1 MEDREL
7 EYRVE
12 CLVAWLVDEDPF
24 VGDGSD
30 DVVVDE
36 VIDERLGHPL
46 VDIRYCDASSILILC
61 DEFRFKPFLVG

>member
-12 CLVAWLVDEDPF
+12 CLVTWLVDENAF
-24 VGDGSD
+24 VGDGTD

-36 VIDERLGHPL
+36 GTDQRMGSPL
-46 VDIRYCDASSILILC
+46 VDIRYRHADSNLILC
-61 DEFRFKPFLVG
+61 DEFCFKPFVVG

>member
-7 EYRVE
+7 ENRIE
-12 CLVAWLVDEDPF
+12 CLVAWLVDEDAF

-36 VIDERLGHPL
+36 VIDQRMGSPL
-46 VDIRYCDASSILILC
+46 VDIRYHHAGSILILC
-61 DEFRFKPFLVG
+61 DEFRFKPFVVG

>member
-7 EYRVE
+7 ENRVE
-12 CLVAWLVDEDPF
+12 CLVAWLVDENAF

-36 VIDERLGHPL
+36 VIDQRMGSPV
-46 VDIRYCDASSILILC
+46 VDIRYCDAGSILILC
-61 DEFRFKPFLVG
+61 DEFRFKPFVVG

>member
-7 EYRVE
+7 ANRVE

-36 VIDERLGHPL
+36 VFDQRMGSPL
-46 VDIRYCDASSILILC
+46 VDIRYRDAGGILILC
-61 DEFRFKPFLVG
+61 DEFCFKPYVVG

>member
-12 CLVAWLVDEDPF
+12 CLVAWLVDENAF

-36 VIDERLGHPL
+36 VIDQRMGSPL
-46 VDIRYCDASSILILC
+46 VNIRYRDAGGILILC
-61 DEFRFKPFLVG
+61 DEFRFKPLVVG

>member
-12 CLVAWLVDEDPF
+12 CLVAWIVDEDPF

-36 VIDERLGHPL
+36 VIDERMGHPP
-46 VDIRYCDASSILILC
+46 VNIRYCDAGGILILC
-61 DEFRFKPFLVG
+61 DEFRFKPFVVG

>member
-36 VIDERLGHPL
+36 VIDEGMGCPL
-46 VDIRYCDASSILILC
+46 VNIRYRDAGSILILC
-61 DEFRFKPFLVG
+61 DEFCFKPFVVG